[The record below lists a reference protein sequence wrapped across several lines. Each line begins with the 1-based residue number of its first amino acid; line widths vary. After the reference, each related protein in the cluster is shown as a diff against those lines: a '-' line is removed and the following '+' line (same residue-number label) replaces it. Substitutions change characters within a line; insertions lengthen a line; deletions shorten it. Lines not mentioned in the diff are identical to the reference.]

1 MLWLLSPG
9 KWSLQHPGLS
19 QASLLPQCPQPRNLG
34 LVGRS
39 RGAFFA
45 LRAPGDCS
53 TMGGRPSSPLDK
65 SQQQYL
71 KGQVDTLLRSFLPCY
86 RGQLAASVLRKISQ
100 ELGPQEPARYQLLPS
115 KKLPRVCE
123 HRGPLTQLQ
132 GQPPRWQPV
141 FCVLRGDGRLEW
153 FSHKEE
159 YESGGHP
166 LGTTALTGYTVLTS
180 QHEYLHL
187 LDTLCPDYSGDQ
199 TQEEPESLLETPM
212 NFPLFLQHPF
222 RRHLCFSAATRKA
235 QRAWRLALQ
244 GGIRLRGTVLQRS
257 QAPAARAFLDAVRL
271 HRQHQGHCG
280 EDDVTLGSDAEVSAA
295 RGRTQDPQDSFP
307 PGAKPT
313 VCCPAGADR
322 GADAGAAALAA
333 SPDPARRAG
342 CRPHPGLGLHRGSG
356 ETRRGRGGPR
366 WTGMKA
372 GPEWSPR
379 LSTSL
384 SLCPAPPTPIP
395 SRLCPGLLALVGST
409 RPVRAAPG
417 RSPRCRLG
425 RGFCG
430 SPGLPTGKGRSACGP
445 GEDSPHGRG
454 PDAATADARGREAA
468 GQGSGP
474 PGILPA
480 QEGRHTATPDHEDTG
495 EQCGSLNH
503 SGADPSHPGHGPP
516 VLPPAWEPLRH
527 PAAQGGLFIWRDAL
541 GPRADADLLPRGC
554 SEPGAPGAAGS
565 TVRLLWNTKPGVW
578 GPGSHTAAHG
588 QCRGHLPA
596 TGRPGSN
603 YGRGLR
609 PGCPAA
615 GESQGACA
623 EGEVLWEDLA
633 VGLVA
638 QMVTGPATVCVVQ
651 KFHSDSGSAQ
661 RRFLRGWLLCIFLP
675 FVLNQLQP
683 SCKMELPEFEGDVLA
698 VGSPALTTEGIYRD
712 VVQGVLLQR
721 IDRELENALGASDMP
736 CTLDGC
742 SEAPWDQVG
751 AAGLAELVVNE
762 GSRDLQFV

>member
-244 GGIRLRGTVLQRS
+244 GGIRLRGT
-257 QAPAARAFLDAVRL
+257 
-271 HRQHQGHCG
+271 
-280 EDDVTLGSDAEVSAA
+280 
-295 RGRTQDPQDSFP
+295 
-307 PGAKPT
+307 
-313 VCCPAGADR
+313 GADR

-342 CRPHPGLGLHRGSG
+342 CRPHPGLGLHR
-356 ETRRGRGGPR
+356 
-366 WTGMKA
+366 
-372 GPEWSPR
+372 
-379 LSTSL
+379 
-384 SLCPAPPTPIP
+384 
-395 SRLCPGLLALVGST
+395 
-409 RPVRAAPG
+409 APG

-751 AAGLAELVVNE
+751 ADEETEAQKGTCPRHP
-762 GSRDLQFV
+762 GSSTQV